1 MIIQRRLLNFM
12 PCCVNQST
20 IEYNSITLT
29 KKEKNGFLTKPIRKL
44 CLEYISSQL
53 IHHVLSQRLIRYLVM

>member
-1 MIIQRRLLNFM
+1 M

-29 KKEKNGFLTKPIRKL
+29 KKEKNGFLTQPIRKV
-44 CLEYISSQL
+44 CLENISSQL